1 MQKIKNQIIQLK
13 RQILSESLTQS
24 EIRVINNKIKNLES
38 KIKEQLPL

>member
-38 KIKEQLPL
+38 KLKEQLPV